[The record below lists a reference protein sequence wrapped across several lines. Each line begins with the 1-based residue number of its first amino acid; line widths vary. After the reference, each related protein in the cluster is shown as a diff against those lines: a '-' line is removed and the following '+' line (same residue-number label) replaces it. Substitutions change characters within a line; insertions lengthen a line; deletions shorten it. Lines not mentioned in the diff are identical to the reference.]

1 MRLILTFCCFLTA
14 TSFAQKAVY
23 LHLNPKVNG
32 IDFQLNTN
40 YTALDGKAFKLDHF
54 DYYLSEILLTH
65 DAGQEINLSQDIFL
79 VEPENHTFLLG
90 NFDLNLIEQLNFTVG
105 VPKKWNLQSGAESQD
120 ISLYPETH
128 PLSFQSPS
136 MYWGWLSGY
145 MHMIIGGFSDSHS
158 DGDPD
163 AYFELH
169 NLGGSNQQLV
179 ELNVTQ
185 TTTSANQIDIYVDC
199 NIEQWIKNIPLA
211 TVGVSH
217 DEVGVNKTILDNVQ
231 VEPVFT
237 LASSASLAEFDN
249 SKITTWTE
257 NQMLFVKWETLKEG
271 NKCNIIDQQG
281 KLVQTQLMLNAEG
294 TISFKNL
301 KSGFYLLQLE
311 DKNGNLLHAKK
322 TIIP

>member
-1 MRLILTFCCFLTA
+1 MRLILTFCCFLSA

-23 LHLNPKVNG
+23 LHLQPKVNG
-32 IDFQLNTN
+32 VDFQLNTN
-40 YTALDGKAFKLDHF
+40 FTALDGKAFKLDHF
-54 DYYLSEILLTH
+54 DYYLSEIKLTH

-79 VEPENHTFLLG
+79 VEPENYTFLLG
-90 NFDLNLIEQLNFTVG
+90 YFDVNLIDQLNFTVG
-105 VPKKWNLQSGAESQD
+105 VPKKWNMQTGSESQD
-120 ISLYPETH
+120 ISLYPENH

-136 MYWGWLSGY
+136 MYWGWQSGY

-169 NLGGSNQQLV
+169 NLGGNNQQLV

-237 LASSASLAEFDN
+237 LANSASLAEIDN

-257 NQMLFVKWETLKEG
+257 NQILFVKWETLKEG
-271 NKCNIIDQQG
+271 SKCNIIDQNG

-301 KSGFYLLQLE
+301 KSGFYLFQLE

>member
-1 MRLILTFCCFLTA
+1 MRILFTLLISI
-14 TSFAQKAVY
+14 SFASWGQKAVY

-32 IDFQLNTN
+32 VDLQLNTT
-40 YTALDGKAFKLDHF
+40 YTAIDGKAFKLDHF
-54 DYYLSEILLTH
+54 DYYLSEILLKH
-65 DAGQEINLSQDIFL
+65 DAGQEINLNQDIYL

-90 NFDLNLIEQLNFTVG
+90 NFNVDVIEQLNFTVG
-105 VPKKWNLQSGAESQD
+105 VPKKWNMQSGTESQD

-128 PLSFQSPS
+128 PLSFQTPS

-145 MHMIIGGFSDSHS
+145 MHMIIGGFSDSHA

-169 NLGGSNQQLV
+169 NLGGNNQQIV

-185 TTTSANQIDIYVDC
+185 TNTSSNQIDIYVDC

-281 KLVQTQLMLNAEG
+281 KLVQTQLMLNTEG

>member
-23 LHLNPKVNG
+23 LHLQPKVNG
-32 IDFQLNTN
+32 VDFQLNTN
-40 YTALDGKAFKLDHF
+40 YTALDNKVFKLDHF
-54 DYYLSEILLTH
+54 DYYLSEIILTH

-128 PLSFQSPS
+128 PLSFQTPS

-169 NLGGSNQQLV
+169 NLGGNNQQLV

-237 LASSASLAEFDN
+237 LANSASLAEIEN

-257 NQMLFVKWETLKEG
+257 NQILFVKWETLKEG

-281 KLVQTQLMLNAEG
+281 KLVQTQLMLNTEG
-294 TISFKNL
+294 TINFKNL

>member
-1 MRLILTFCCFLTA
+1 MIT
-14 TSFAQKAVY
+14 FAQKAVY
-23 LHLNPKVNG
+23 LHLQPRVNG
-32 IDFQLNTN
+32 VGFQLNTN
-40 YTALDGKAFKLDHF
+40 YTALDNKVFKLDHF
-54 DYYLSEILLTH
+54 DYYLSEIKLTH

-128 PLSFQSPS
+128 PLSFQTPS

-163 AYFELH
+163 TYFELH

-237 LASSASLAEFDN
+237 LANSASLTEIDN

-257 NQMLFVKWETLKEG
+257 NQILFVKWETLKEG

>member
-1 MRLILTFCCFLTA
+1 MRLIIVFICLF
-14 TSFAQKAVY
+14 SSISIAQKAVY

-32 IDFQLNTN
+32 VAMSLNTN

-54 DYYLSEILLTH
+54 DYYLSEILLSH
-65 DAGQEINLSQDIFL
+65 DAGQEIILDDAIFL

-90 NFDLNLIEQLNFTVG
+90 YFDVNQIDQLNFTVG
-105 VPKKWNLQSGAESQD
+105 VPKKWNTQSGAASQD

-128 PLSFQSPS
+128 PLSFQDPS
-136 MYWGWLSGY
+136 MYWGWQAGY
-145 MHMIIGGFSDSHS
+145 MHMIIGGYSDSHS

-169 NLGGSNQQLV
+169 NLGSNNQESVSLSI
-179 ELNVTQ
+179 TQ
-185 TTTSANQIDIYVDC
+185 TNTSANQIDIYVDC

-211 TVGVSH
+211 SVGVIH
-217 DEVGVNKTILDNVQ
+217 DEVGINKTILDNVQ
-231 VEPVFT
+231 TEPVFT
-237 LASSASLAEFDN
+237 QALTASLSEIEN

-257 NQMLFVKWETLKEG
+257 NQNLFLKWEALSEG
-271 NKCNIIDQQG
+271 SECKLIDQQG
-281 KLVQTQLMLNAEG
+281 KLIQTQIIFNATG

-311 DKNGNLLHAKK
+311 DKNGQLLHTKK

>member
-1 MRLILTFCCFLTA
+1 MRLILTFCCFLAT

-23 LHLNPKVNG
+23 LHLQPKVNG
-32 IDFQLNTN
+32 VDFQLNTN
-40 YTALDGKAFKLDHF
+40 YTALDNKVFKLDHF
-54 DYYLSEILLTH
+54 DYYLSEIILTH

-120 ISLYPETH
+120 ISLYPEAH
-128 PLSFQSPS
+128 PLSFQTPS

-169 NLGGSNQQLV
+169 NLGGNNQQLV

-217 DEVGVNKTILDNVQ
+217 DEVGVNNTILDNVQ

-237 LASSASLAEFDN
+237 LANSASLAEINN
-249 SKITTWTE
+249 SKIITWTE
-257 NQMLFVKWETLKEG
+257 NQILFVKWETLKEG

>member
-1 MRLILTFCCFLTA
+1 MRLIVTFCCLLSVN
-14 TSFAQKAVY
+14 SFAQTAVY

-40 YTALDGKAFKLDHF
+40 YIASDGKAFKLDHF
-54 DYYLSEILLTH
+54 DYYLSEIVLTH
-65 DAGQEINLSQDIFL
+65 DAGQQLILNQDIFL
-79 VEPENHTFLLG
+79 IEPQNHTFLLG
-90 NFDLNLIEQLNFTVG
+90 YFDVNLIDQLNFTVG
-105 VPKKWNLQSGAESQD
+105 VPKKWNTQTGSESQD
-120 ISLYPETH
+120 ISLYSENH

-136 MYWGWLSGY
+136 MYWGWQAGY

-169 NLGGSNQQLV
+169 NLGSNNQQLV

-185 TTTSANQIDIYVDC
+185 TNTSANQIDIYVDC

-211 TVGVSH
+211 TVGVIH
-217 DEVGVNKTILDNVQ
+217 DEVGVNKTILENVQ

-237 LASSASLAEFDN
+237 LANAASLAEIDN
-249 SKITTWTE
+249 SKIITWTE
-257 NQMLFVKWETLKEG
+257 NQLLFVKWEALNDG
-271 NKCNIIDQQG
+271 NKCNIIDQNG
-281 KLVQTQLMLNAEG
+281 KLVQTQLMLNVEG

-301 KSGFYLLQLE
+301 KPGFYFLQLE
-311 DKNGNLLHAKK
+311 DKNGNFLYAKK

>member
-1 MRLILTFCCFLTA
+1 MRLISTFCCLLA
-14 TSFAQKAVY
+14 VTSFAQKAVY
-23 LHLNPKVNG
+23 LHLQPKVNG
-32 IDFQLNTN
+32 VDFQLNTN
-40 YTALDGKAFKLDHF
+40 YTALDNKVFKLDHF
-54 DYYLSEILLTH
+54 DYYLSEIILTH

-128 PLSFQSPS
+128 PLSFQTPS

-185 TTTSANQIDIYVDC
+185 TNTSANQIDIYVDC

-217 DEVGVNKTILDNVQ
+217 GEVGVNNTILDNVQ

-237 LASSASLAEFDN
+237 LANSASLAEIDN

-257 NQMLFVKWETLKEG
+257 NQILFLL
-271 NKCNIIDQQG
+271 NG
-281 KLVQTQLMLNAEG
+281 K
-294 TISFKNL
+294 
-301 KSGFYLLQLE
+301 
-311 DKNGNLLHAKK
+311 
-322 TIIP
+322 P

>member
-1 MRLILTFCCFLTA
+1 MRLILTFCCFLAA

-23 LHLNPKVNG
+23 LHLQPKVNG
-32 IDFQLNTN
+32 VDFQLNTN
-40 YTALDGKAFKLDHF
+40 YTALDNKVFKLDHF
-54 DYYLSEILLTH
+54 DYYLSEILLKH
-65 DAGQEINLSQDIFL
+65 DAGQEVNLSQDIYL

-90 NFDLNLIEQLNFTVG
+90 NFNVDVIEQLNFTVG
-105 VPKKWNLQSGAESQD
+105 VPKKWNMQSGVESQD

-128 PLSFQSPS
+128 PLSFQTPS

-169 NLGGSNQQLV
+169 NLGGNNQQLV

-217 DEVGVNKTILDNVQ
+217 DEVGVNETILDNVQ
-231 VEPVFT
+231 VEPIFT
-237 LASSASLAEFDN
+237 LAVAANLTENAAVNFTLWTSNHELFVNLAE
-249 SKITTWTE
+249 
-257 NQMLFVKWETLKEG
+257 LKNVG
-271 NKCNIIDQQG
+271 KCSIIDQSG
-281 KLVQTQLMLNAEG
+281 RLVQTQSTPNNAG
-294 TISFKNL
+294 IVSFKNL
-301 KSGFYLLQLE
+301 SAGFYLIQLE
-311 DKNGNLLHAKK
+311 DTKGNLIAAKK
-322 TIIP
+322 TLIP

>member
-1 MRLILTFCCFLTA
+1 MRLILIFCCLLAA

-23 LHLNPKVNG
+23 LHLQPKVNG
-32 IDFQLNTN
+32 VDFQLNIN
-40 YTALDGKAFKLDHF
+40 YTALDNKVFKLDHF
-54 DYYLSEILLTH
+54 DYYLSEIILTH

-128 PLSFQSPS
+128 PLSFQTPS

-169 NLGGSNQQLV
+169 NLGGNNQQLV

-237 LASSASLAEFDN
+237 LASSASLAEIDN

-257 NQMLFVKWETLKEG
+257 NQILFVKWETLKEG

-281 KLVQTQLMLNAEG
+281 KLVQTQLMLNEEG

>member
-1 MRLILTFCCFLTA
+1 MRLILTFCCFLAA

-23 LHLNPKVNG
+23 LHLQPKVNG
-32 IDFQLNTN
+32 VDFQLNTN
-40 YTALDGKAFKLDHF
+40 YTALDNKVFKLDHF
-54 DYYLSEILLTH
+54 DYYLSEIILTH
-65 DAGQEINLSQDIFL
+65 DAGQEINLRQDIFL

-105 VPKKWNLQSGAESQD
+105 VPKKWNMQTGAESQD

-128 PLSFQSPS
+128 PLSFQTPS

-237 LASSASLAEFDN
+237 LANSASLAEIDN
-249 SKITTWTE
+249 SKIITWTE
-257 NQMLFVKWETLKEG
+257 NQIFFVKWETLKEG

-311 DKNGNLLHAKK
+311 DKNGNLLHSKK

>member
-1 MRLILTFCCFLTA
+1 MRLTIAFICFFSMIT
-14 TSFAQKAVY
+14 FAQKAVY

-54 DYYLSEILLTH
+54 DYYLSEIILTH
-65 DAGQEINLSQDIFL
+65 DVGQQVNLSQDIFL
-79 VEPENHTFLLG
+79 LEPENHTFFLG
-90 NFDLNLIEQLNFTVG
+90 NFELNLIEQLNFTVG

-281 KLVQTQLMLNAEG
+281 KLVQTQLMLNTEG

>member
-1 MRLILTFCCFLTA
+1 MIT
-14 TSFAQKAVY
+14 FAQKAVY

-32 IDFQLNTN
+32 VDFQLNTN
-40 YTALDGKAFKLDHF
+40 YTALDNKVFKLDHF
-54 DYYLSEILLTH
+54 DYYLSEIILTH

-128 PLSFQSPS
+128 PLSFQTPS

-185 TTTSANQIDIYVDC
+185 TNTSANQIDIYVDC

-237 LASSASLAEFDN
+237 LANSASLAEIDN

-257 NQMLFVKWETLKEG
+257 NQILFVKWETLKEG

-281 KLVQTQLMLNAEG
+281 KLVQTQLILNAEG
-294 TISFKNL
+294 TINFKNL

>member
-1 MRLILTFCCFLTA
+1 MRILFTLLISI
-14 TSFAQKAVY
+14 SFASWGQKAVY

-32 IDFQLNTN
+32 LDLQLNTT
-40 YTALDGKAFKLDHF
+40 YIALDGKAVKLDHF
-54 DYYLSEILLTH
+54 DYYLSEILLKH
-65 DAGQEINLSQDIFL
+65 DAGQEVNLNQDIYL

-90 NFDLNLIEQLNFTVG
+90 NFNVDVIEQLNFTVG
-105 VPKKWNLQSGAESQD
+105 VPKKWNMQSGVESQD

-128 PLSFQSPS
+128 PLSFQTPS

-169 NLGGSNQQLV
+169 NLGGNNQQLV
-179 ELNVTQ
+179 ELNVMQ
-185 TTTSANQIDIYVDC
+185 TNTSANQIDIYVDC

-237 LASSASLAEFDN
+237 LAAAANLTENAAANFTLWTSNHELFVNLAELKN
-249 SKITTWTE
+249 V
-257 NQMLFVKWETLKEG
+257 VK
-271 NKCNIIDQQG
+271 CSIIDQSG
-281 KLVQTQLMLNAEG
+281 RLVQTQSTTNNAG
-294 TISFKNL
+294 TLSFKNL
-301 KSGFYLLQLE
+301 SAGFYLIQLE
-311 DKNGNLLHAKK
+311 DTKGNLIAAKK
-322 TIIP
+322 TLIP

>member
-1 MRLILTFCCFLTA
+1 MIT
-14 TSFAQKAVY
+14 FAQKAVY
-23 LHLNPKVNG
+23 LHLQPRVNG
-32 IDFQLNTN
+32 VGFQLNTN
-40 YTALDGKAFKLDHF
+40 YTALDNKVFKLDHF
-54 DYYLSEILLTH
+54 DYYLSEIILTH

-128 PLSFQSPS
+128 PLSFQTPS

-163 AYFELH
+163 TYFELH

-237 LASSASLAEFDN
+237 LANSASLTEIDN

-257 NQMLFVKWETLKEG
+257 NQILFVKWETLKEG

>member
-1 MRLILTFCCFLTA
+1 MIT
-14 TSFAQKAVY
+14 FAQKAVY

-54 DYYLSEILLTH
+54 DYYLSEIILTH
-65 DAGQEINLSQDIFL
+65 DVGQQVNLSQDIFL
-79 VEPENHTFLLG
+79 VEPENHTFFLG
-90 NFDLNLIEQLNFTVG
+90 NFELNLIEQLNFTVG

-211 TVGVSH
+211 TVGVIH
-217 DEVGVNKTILDNVQ
+217 DEVGLNNTILENVQ

-237 LASSASLAEFDN
+237 LAASASL
-249 SKITTWTE
+249 TE
-257 NQMLFVKWETLKEG
+257 NEVPNFTVWISNHELFVNLNEVKNVG
-271 NKCNIIDQQG
+271 KCRIVDQSG
-281 KLVQTQLMLNAEG
+281 RLVQTQSILNSAG
-294 TISFKNL
+294 TLSFKNL
-301 KSGFYLLQLE
+301 SAGFYLVQLE
-311 DKNGNLLHAKK
+311 DTKGNLIAAEKRL
-322 TIIP
+322 IP

>member
-1 MRLILTFCCFLTA
+1 MRLTLTFCCFLAA

-23 LHLNPKVNG
+23 LHLQPKVNG
-32 IDFQLNTN
+32 VDFQLNTN
-40 YTALDGKAFKLDHF
+40 YIALDGKAFKLDHF
-54 DYYLSEILLTH
+54 DYYLSEIALTH
-65 DAGQEINLSQDIFL
+65 DAGQEVILNEDIFL

-90 NFDLNLIEQLNFTVG
+90 YFDVNLIEQLNFTVG
-105 VPKKWNLQSGAESQD
+105 VPKKWNTQSGVASQD
-120 ISLYPETH
+120 ISLYAENH

-136 MYWGWLSGY
+136 MYWGWQSGY

-169 NLGGSNQQLV
+169 NLGSNNQQSIN
-179 ELNVTQ
+179 LNVIQ
-185 TTTSANQIDIYVDC
+185 TNTSANQIDIYIDC

-217 DEVGVNKTILDNVQ
+217 DEVGVNKTILENTQ
-231 VEPVFT
+231 NEPVFA
-237 LASSASLAEFDN
+237 LANSASLSEIDN
-249 SKITTWTE
+249 SKIITWTE
-257 NQMLFVKWETLKEG
+257 NQLLFVKWEALKEG
-271 NKCNIIDQQG
+271 NKCNIIDQNG
-281 KLVQTQLMLNAEG
+281 KLVQTQLMLNVEG

-301 KSGFYLLQLE
+301 KPGFYFLQLE

>member
-1 MRLILTFCCFLTA
+1 MRILFTLLISI
-14 TSFAQKAVY
+14 SFASWGQKAVY

-32 IDFQLNTN
+32 VDLQLNTT

-54 DYYLSEILLTH
+54 DYYLSEILLKH
-65 DAGQEINLSQDIFL
+65 DAGQEIDLNQDIYL

-90 NFDLNLIEQLNFTVG
+90 NFNVDLIEQLNFTVG
-105 VPKKWNLQSGAESQD
+105 VPKKWNMQSGVESQD

-128 PLSFQSPS
+128 PLSFQTPS

-169 NLGGSNQQLV
+169 NLGGNNQQIV

-185 TTTSANQIDIYVDC
+185 TNTSANQIDIYVDC

-217 DEVGVNKTILDNVQ
+217 DEVGVNETILDNVQ

-237 LASSASLAEFDN
+237 LAVAANLTENAAANFTLWTSNHELFVNLAE
-249 SKITTWTE
+249 
-257 NQMLFVKWETLKEG
+257 LK
-271 NKCNIIDQQG
+271 NVRKCSIIDQSG
-281 KLVQTQLMLNAEG
+281 RLVQTQSTTNNAG
-294 TISFKNL
+294 TLSFKNL
-301 KSGFYLLQLE
+301 SAGFYLIQLE
-311 DKNGNLLHAKK
+311 DTKGNFIAAKK
-322 TIIP
+322 TLIP